1 MKKITLILCLCTSI
15 SLFSQTDFRIGYII
29 NIEGQKIDGYVNYK
43 ENSSIY
49 EYCEFKRNL
58 DDETIKYTP
67 SSIKGYGFNK
77 DKFFL
82 SKNINS
88 DLNQQRKMFLEV
100 IISGIA
106 TLYKS
111 TGTYY
116 LEKEGVFKELNN
128 EIVEYTQNDNVFR
141 RPSKKYIGLLKVYFN
156 DCEKIKRRVDATNYG
171 EKSLGRIVNSYNECK
186 GQKSI
191 VYKEEKTWFN
201 ASFGAVVGISSS
213 SLNYIHKSTEVLYFT
228 EKSNSSISYLFGGFA
243 ELNSPRISE
252 KISFYTGIFFSSN
265 NFNTNMKSS
274 NSSFNFISEVRTNL
288 KQLKIPIGVRYTF
301 PEKNFTPYFTF
312 GISNYTNISSTTNW
326 IRESEINNV
335 VSISNKKYETGSL
348 AVGYFGS
355 IGIKKII
362 TKKMSGFIDLVYENS
377 TMSNSRE
384 VLDPYVGASTGI
396 SEYQNSM
403 SSLQVLIGIR
413 F

>member
-1 MKKITLILCLCTSI
+1 MSV
-15 SLFSQTDFRIGYII
+15 SVFSQTDFRIGYII
-29 NIEGQKIDGYVNYK
+29 NNQGEKIDGYVNYK

-49 EYCEFKRNL
+49 EYCEFKTTL
-58 DDETIKYTP
+58 DGVTTEYTP
-67 SSIKGYGFNK
+67 NSIKGYGFNK

-82 SKNINS
+82 SKNISIDSNTKK
-88 DLNQQRKMFLEV
+88 NKFLEV
-100 IISGIA
+100 IVSGIA

-116 LEKEGVFKELNN
+116 LEKEDAFKELNN
-128 EIVEYTQNDNVFR
+128 EIIEYTQNNNVFR
-141 RPSKKYIGLLKVYFN
+141 RQSKKYIGLLKVFLN
-156 DCEKIKRRVDATNYG
+156 DCKRVKRRIDATSYG
-171 EKSLGRIVNSYNECK
+171 EKHLTKLIIDYNQCK

-191 VYKEEKTWFN
+191 IYKENRPWFKAN
-201 ASFGAVVGISSS
+201 FGLSIGISSS
-213 SLNYIHKSTEVLYFT
+213 NLTYNHKSTEILYFT

-252 KISFYTGIFFSSN
+252 RISFYSGVFFSSN
-265 NFNTNMKSS
+265 NFSTNMLSS
-274 NSSFNFISEVRTNL
+274 NSSFNFISEVNTTL

-301 PEKNFTPYFTF
+301 PEKNYTPYFTI
-312 GISNYTNISSTTNW
+312 GVASYNNIDSSTNW
-326 IRESEINNV
+326 IRESETNNV
-335 VSISNKKYETGSL
+335 VNILSKRFQTGNL

-362 TKKMSGFIDLVYENS
+362 SKKFQGFIDLVYENS
-377 TMSNSRE
+377 TMSNSRKIT
-384 VLDPYVGASTGI
+384 DPYTGASTGT

-403 SSLQVLIGIR
+403 SSIQLLIGIR